1 MVNFNGTLVEHTA
14 SSLSENRGFLLGDG
28 VFETFKI
35 VNNQIL
41 FLEYRRLHEL

>member
-14 SSLSENRGFLLGDG
+14 NSLSENRGFLLGDG

-35 VNNQIL
+35 VNNEIL
-41 FLEYRRLHEL
+41 FL